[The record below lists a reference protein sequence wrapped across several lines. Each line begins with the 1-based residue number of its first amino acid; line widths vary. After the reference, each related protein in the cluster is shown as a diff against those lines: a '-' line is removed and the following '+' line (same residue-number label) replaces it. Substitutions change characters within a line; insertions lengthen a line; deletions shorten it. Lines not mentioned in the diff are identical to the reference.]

1 MDFSLGHFPVDLVLL
16 ALVAAFLA
24 LRLRGVL
31 GKRVG
36 MQPQP
41 MPVPPRADAAVRAV
55 ESMTAQP
62 EASATTFD
70 IPAPGTR
77 VGQLLVE
84 IRQFDPAFAA
94 QPFLMN
100 VQTVF
105 AQVVKA
111 YADGNRDT
119 LKTYLIPAVYASFD
133 SAMTAREQAGEKQRT
148 EIKAVRSLS
157 IEDVRLT
164 PLATAGVG
172 SMAAIDVRIVS
183 DQVSLVVD
191 AQGQPVTGTDAVTEF
206 SDLWT
211 FERLVGVNGTGW
223 RLAAARSA

>member
-41 MPVPPRADAAVRAV
+41 VPVPPRPDAAVRAV
-55 ESMTAQP
+55 ENIASQP
-62 EASATTFD
+62 EVSPTAFD
-70 IPAPGTR
+70 IPSPGTR
-77 VGQLLVE
+77 VGQALQDIHKL
-84 IRQFDPAFAA
+84 DPAFAA

-100 VQTVF
+100 VQIVF
-105 AQVVKA
+105 PQVVKA
-111 YADGNRDT
+111 YAEGNREP
-119 LKTYLIPAVYASFD
+119 LKTYLIPAVYAMFD
-133 SAMTAREQAGEKQRT
+133 TAMSARETAGEKQRT
-148 EIKAVRSLS
+148 DIKAIRSLG
-157 IEDVRLT
+157 IEDVRLA
-164 PLATAGVG
+164 PLATGVG

-183 DQVSLVVD
+183 DQISLLVD
-191 AQGQPVTGTDAVTEF
+191 GEGQPVTGTDAVTEF

-211 FERLVGVNGTGW
+211 FERLLGVSGTGW